1 MQFDCMLSSST
12 CLLHVGK
19 YAHDDDHTSLYN
31 ILQGIKRSSYLVLT
45 NNTIG
50 AYQQHDM
57 CGALT
62 PLLKMAKK
70 SQKEYELKTEK
81 R

>member
-1 MQFDCMLSSST
+1 LIAYFYHQLVFYTLENTLYDN
-12 CLLHVGK
+12 
-19 YAHDDDHTSLYN
+19 DHTSLYN

-45 NNTIG
+45 LNTIG

-62 PLLKMAKK
+62 PLLKMAKRVNIDMNK
-70 SQKEYELKTEK
+70 N
-81 R
+81 

>member
-1 MQFDCMLSSST
+1 MLT
-12 CLLHVGK
+12 L
-19 YAHDDDHTSLYN
+19 
-31 ILQGIKRSSYLVLT
+31 
-45 NNTIG
+45 NTIG

-70 SQKEYELKTEK
+70 NQKEYELKTEK

>member
-1 MQFDCMLSSST
+1 MQFDCILLSST
-12 CLLHVGK
+12 CRLHVGE
-19 YAHDDDHTSLYN
+19 YVYDNDHTSLYN
-31 ILQGIKRSSYLVLT
+31 ILQGTKRSSYLVLT
-45 NNTIG
+45 LNTIG

-70 SQKEYELKTEK
+70 NKKNMN
-81 R
+81 